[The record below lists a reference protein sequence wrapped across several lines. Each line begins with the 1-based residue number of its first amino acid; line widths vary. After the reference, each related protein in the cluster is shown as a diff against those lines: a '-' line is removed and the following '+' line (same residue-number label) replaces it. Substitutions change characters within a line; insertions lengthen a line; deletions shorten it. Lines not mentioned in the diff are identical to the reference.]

1 MEQFPRNS
9 WSLSRIHENRFPLG
23 FWRNHWWNFVAT
35 KGKKQIFFLAFWAFR
50 KSNECSPGL
59 IGALNSPQHKDNI
72 PQLQRKQVFVPSA
85 GSELEFCSL
94 APVCEEER
102 SLFEF
107 GSGRFSGTGI
117 LQESCQL
124 HFPPGAVR
132 RTKALGYNL
141 DFVYLCERLQVLLFA
156 PDKCGKF

>member
-1 MEQFPRNS
+1 M
-9 WSLSRIHENRFPLG
+9 
-23 FWRNHWWNFVAT
+23 
-35 KGKKQIFFLAFWAFR
+35 
-50 KSNECSPGL
+50 
-59 IGALNSPQHKDNI
+59 
-72 PQLQRKQVFVPSA
+72 FVPSA

-94 APVCEEER
+94 APICEEER

-107 GSGRFSGTGI
+107 GSGCFSGTGI
-117 LQESCQL
+117 LQENCQL